1 MRQQQPDNLSDGSPQ
16 LHPASILEF
25 RKSVDNEGS
34 SIIDVLVNAPATMKA
49 ALDRLKDANQ
59 EVDAVSQGT
68 RSRKGSDASE
78 TASRF
83 VEERKGPLDREVTF
97 GSLPHRSVATLPKAD
112 GSSKLEEGAKHCGE
126 HRFTMACCETAKWK
140 REEIPDH
147 KFDYID
153 VDDFIDDNWVRKLQY
168 SFIFFLTVKSV
179 LVYTADLTILALMID
194 SGVFTNSIDCGASSG
209 TGEASSTTDLTKG
222 FGAIFCTNGTSITSQ
237 LAPKTARPW
246 IMLASVIMSLVLLLL
261 DWRKGRI
268 VIKSRDISYSL
279 TNHVAYRYYV
289 LKSYP
294 HYCFFSEILNSR
306 KSVDVLAFF
315 VFFAFKSWKRLFLAE
330 FPRVYINVLN
340 MYDVLKGLIPPDL
353 KYENPIIQYA
363 NAIAILFASRAK
375 NGAALATLILSTF
388 TITMWFFSF
397 CVIVAAFFM
406 YFPLLYIVRG
416 NLKEYVCH
424 KIDKRIS
431 EILKKKSR
439 KRTEEA
445 RKAELAELE
454 RLQQLK
460 ARAKNGDPAAGGH
473 DPDALAFKA
482 AAPLGLTQRPTLPD
496 IDVDLDA
503 PDFDVM
509 SNYGS
514 NYSNSEYGTYQT
526 RGFNQPPPPP
536 SQFGGPNM
544 YMGGP
549 PGSQQPIMPPVGMMQ
564 PPFSPNGNPLPP
576 GAYMPG
582 PPPLQT
588 NLGYMNGR
596 PFQQASLARSNNSS
610 ESPSGDSGS
619 FKGYNT
625 SSQPLL
631 HSNSPVPN
639 MGSSEGIPLKSLGG
653 GAGGYAPYHPAP
665 PPQQQQHYGDDQ
677 SIRSGPYMQQI
688 PAQQLRQPA
697 YQQAQNNGSIRS
709 GASGNTAQYRGA
721 PPPQQ
726 NGERRGSDRGDGG
739 YRSR

>member
-1 MRQQQPDNLSDGSPQ
+1 MASHSLSTNAC
-16 LHPASILEF
+16 LASIHTL
-25 RKSVDNEGS
+25 
-34 SIIDVLVNAPATMKA
+34 
-49 ALDRLKDANQ
+49 AL
-59 EVDAVSQGT
+59 
-68 RSRKGSDASE
+68 RS
-78 TASRF
+78 
-83 VEERKGPLDREVTF
+83 
-97 GSLPHRSVATLPKAD
+97 
-112 GSSKLEEGAKHCGE
+112 
-126 HRFTMACCETAKWK
+126 
-140 REEIPDH
+140 DH

-194 SGVFTNSIDCGASSG
+194 SGVFTNSIDCGAASG
-209 TGEASSTTDLTKG
+209 TGEGSTTTDLTKG

-237 LAPKTARPW
+237 LAPKAARPW

-340 MYDVLKGLIPPDL
+340 MYDVLKGLIPQDL

-397 CVIVAAFFM
+397 CVIVSAFFM

-460 ARAKNGDPAAGGH
+460 ARAKNGDPAAAGH

-526 RGFNQPPPPP
+526 RGNPAFNHPPPPP

-549 PGSQQPIMPPVGMMQ
+549 GSQHQPIMPPVGMMQ

-576 GAYMPG
+576 GAFMPG
-582 PPPLQT
+582 PPPPPLQT
-588 NLGYMNGR
+588 NMGYMNGR
-596 PFQQASLARSNNSS
+596 PFQHASLARSNNS

-631 HSNSPVPN
+631 HSNSPVAN
-639 MGSSEGIPLKSLGG
+639 MGSEGIPLKSLGG
-653 GAGGYAPYHPAP
+653 SAGGYAPYHPAP
-665 PPQQQQHYGDDQ
+665 PPQQQQQLYGDDQ
-677 SIRSGPYMQQI
+677 SVRSGPYMQQM
-688 PAQQLRQPA
+688 PAQQRQPA

-721 PPPQQ
+721 PSQQ